1 MWRDSNYL
9 RAVFCM
15 KANSW
20 KSTKST
26 FPEITIARI
35 IEKITIEKGYK
46 IHISF
51 YLTRE
56 EIMKEFHSGEVE
68 ISEAD
73 TWYLTGT

>member
-1 MWRDSNYL
+1 MYEQFSRIAAWSEEFDT
-9 RAVFCM
+9 ADVE
-15 KANSW
+15 
-20 KSTKST
+20 TKKM
-26 FPEITIARI
+26 ILARI